1 MRTALRVLCPAL
13 LLASLAGCAAAPPEP
28 VAAIPAAGPI
38 AVACTESAISDSPC
52 LAAARHDCAKPSVDT
67 IHLVLAKQDG
77 DKASYQ
83 YRATYFCP
91 TKGTA
96 TVVAAPQ

>member
-1 MRTALRVLCPAL
+1 MRSPLRVLCPAL

-28 VAAIPAAGPI
+28 VAAMPAAGAI

-52 LAAARHDCAKPSVDT
+52 LAAARHDCPTAAVDT
-67 IHLVLAKQDG
+67 IPLLLAKQEG

-83 YRATYFCP
+83 YRATYVCP
-91 TKGTA
+91 TKGSGTL
-96 TVVAAPQ
+96 VAAPQ